1 MPRLLRLFRPG
12 PVCPYAPATPCPLC
26 PYTRFRYAHTRPV
39 RRVRYRRGVWGVGV
53 AYASGLC
60 AHVREP
66 VLRVIA
72 DEVVEPMENILKT
85 ITQVNSATCLRYI
98 PTQLPTLYTCLRYIS
113 TLLPTLRAYA
123 CARPCPIPDMLAAWL
138 CVIPCS
144 VWCYHAHAKSGT
156 DAAYDATV
164 FPSLSFPFL
173 LLQRKGAVHG
183 VVVVLWRP
191 ETP

>member
-1 MPRLLRLFRPG
+1 MLLGDWYRPG
-12 PVCPYAPATPCPLC
+12 L
-26 PYTRFRYAHTRPV
+26 
-39 RRVRYRRGVWGVGV
+39 
-53 AYASGLC
+53 
-60 AHVREP
+60 
-66 VLRVIA
+66 VLLFRVIA

-164 FPSLSFPFL
+164 FPVLPQRMVLPFWYEV
-173 LLQRKGAVHG
+173 QY
-183 VVVVLWRP
+183 
-191 ETP
+191 